1 VINTPEEISVRTSAG
16 ITFDEI
22 AKRAAER
29 ADAKE
34 KAKAEKEQ
42 KRADM
47 LKRAAD
53 MPMKDYIE
61 ARKTGEIK

>member
-1 VINTPEEISVRTSAG
+1 MTNTPEGVRTSAG

-22 AKRAAER
+22 VKRAAER
-29 ADAKE
+29 AEAEE

-42 KRADM
+42 KRDDM